1 VTGRRQAWSEQER
14 LRLADFAQASVNRP
28 VGFGWLDDTGRV
40 DRSQPVHT
48 WISTRMTHVFALAA
62 LQGADGA
69 LEAASHGVRSLLGP
83 LRDEEYG
90 GWFASVASDGSQPVD
105 GAKQAYAHAFVA
117 LAASSAVAAAVPGAE
132 DLLDEALT
140 TLRERFLDDTG
151 RVIERY
157 DRQFEHDEPYRGANA
172 SMHMV
177 EAMLA
182 VGDVT
187 ADATWHR
194 RACAI
199 AEHLVHQV
207 ARGHGY
213 LMPEHFAAD
222 WTVRHDY
229 NADRP
234 DDPFRPFGCTPG
246 HLLEWSRLLVGLE
259 ASLQTSPTWLLE
271 DAVGLFD
278 AAVRV
283 GWEVDGRPG
292 FAYTV
297 DWTGRPV
304 VRTRMHWVVA
314 EAIGAAGALHRRT
327 RDARFASWF
336 ETWWDYAETYL
347 VDRARGSWHHELDVD
362 NRPSSTVWSGKPD
375 VYHAYQATL
384 FPWLALAPSAAEQ
397 LRRSAA
403 PAPG

>member
-1 VTGRRQAWSEQER
+1 VTSARRAWSEQEQ
-14 LRLADFAQASVNRP
+14 LRLLDFARASVNHA
-28 VGFGWLDDTGRV
+28 VGFGWLDDTGRI
-40 DRSQPVHT
+40 DPSQPVHT

-62 LQGADGA
+62 LQGVEGA
-69 LEAASHGVRSLLGP
+69 LEVAGHGVRSLLGP

-90 GWFASVASDGSQPVD
+90 GWFAAVTADGSKAVD
-105 GAKQAYAHAFVA
+105 DAKQAYTHAFVA
-117 LAASSAVAAAVPGAE
+117 LAASSAVAADVPGAD
-132 DLLDEALT
+132 DLLDGALT
-140 TLRERFLDDTG
+140 TLRTRFLDDSEG
-151 RVIERY
+151 VIEGY
-157 DRQFEHDEPYRGANA
+157 DRRFDHDEPYRGANA

-187 ADATWHR
+187 ADPDWHE
-194 RACAI
+194 RALAV
-199 AEHLVHQV
+199 AEFLVHQV
-207 ARGHGY
+207 GRGHGY

-222 WTVRHDY
+222 WTVRPEY
-229 NADRP
+229 NADRA

-246 HLLEWSRLLVGLE
+246 HLLEWSRLLVGIE
-259 ASLQTSPTWLLE
+259 ASLSTPPGWLVE
-271 DAVGLFD
+271 DALGLFD

-283 GWEVDGRPG
+283 GWDVDGSPG
-292 FAYTV
+292 FVYTI
-297 DWTGRPV
+297 DWAGAPV

-314 EAIGAAGALHRRT
+314 EAIGAAAALDRRT
-327 RDARFASWF
+327 GEARFASWF

-347 VDRARGSWHHELDVD
+347 LDHARGSWHHELDAD

-384 FPWLALAPSAAEQ
+384 VPWLALAPTAAEQ

-403 PAPG
+403 ATG